1 MQLTVWLQ
9 KGNELVAPKV
19 VTAEWNVKSISEAYF
34 GVAYPGAFAYMDIA
48 WHCVVYTEPEKIGT
62 PEGSKMEVLW
72 VPTRKSDMKRM
83 KKLFQVEP
91 LPSHERKKLSVEGV

>member
-1 MQLTVWLQ
+1 MLLTVWLQ
-9 KGNELVAPKV
+9 KGKELVAPKV
-19 VTAEWNVKSISEAYF
+19 VTAEWSVKSISEAYF
-34 GVAYPGAFAYMDIA
+34 GVAYSGAFSYCDIA

-72 VPTRKSDMKRM
+72 FPTLKRDMKRM
-83 KKLFQVEP
+83 KKIYHVEP